1 MRNVTQFF
9 RDSDETRVGIFGPDS
24 THLAFFVMWRPFL
37 WLFGHVE
44 NFSTRPI
51 ALASFVARRKK
62 RGLSGH
68 IEKFSTCRI
77 HLALFVAWQKVRGV
91 SVAVRPVNHCT
102 LARRHRYQPSA
113 KTPVP
118 KTRETLDARHKRSHP
133 ISALLLCNTDIRARC
148 DLDAILMRSW
158 CDLDAILMRWKTSFW
173 GCIRSS
179 KVTKI
184 HVFDA
189 KLLVLFEKSILLDE
203 KHHSEGVSEA
213 RKSKNYMFSTQNYS
227 FSSKKA

>member
-158 CDLDAILMRWKTSFW
+158 CDLDAILMRSWCDLDAILMRSWCDLDAMKNIILRVYQKLKSHKNTCFRRKIACSLRKKHPFGWKTSFW
-173 GCIRSS
+173 RCIRS
-179 KVTKI
+179 
-184 HVFDA
+184 
-189 KLLVLFEKSILLDE
+189 
-203 KHHSEGVSEA
+203 
-213 RKSKNYMFSTQNYS
+213 
-227 FSSKKA
+227 

>member
-133 ISALLLCNTDIRARC
+133 ISALLLCNTDIRARPIAEAAEPKC
-148 DLDAILMRSW
+148 SGTSTHTR
-158 CDLDAILMRWKTSFW
+158 RWRMNKML
-173 GCIRSS
+173 SS
-179 KVTKI
+179 
-184 HVFDA
+184 A
-189 KLLVLFEKSILLDE
+189 CLV
-203 KHHSEGVSEA
+203 G
-213 RKSKNYMFSTQNYS
+213 KNQP
-227 FSSKKA
+227 